1 MAINPERYDSKLV
14 SQSEAVGQILKML
27 DEIKFGS
34 VEIIIHDSKITQIER
49 REKVRPVLQK

>member
-1 MAINPERYDSKLV
+1 MAINPERYDSKLA

-49 REKVRPVLQK
+49 REKVRPVQK